1 VSEIFHGNF
10 DVFLLIDFCTVLSLV
25 KICKP
30 EMHFSSSSNL
40 FVSEVLPF
48 F

>member
-1 VSEIFHGNF
+1 MSEIFHGNF
-10 DVFLLIDFCTVLSLV
+10 DMFPLINIYAVPNLV

-30 EMHFSSSSNL
+30 EMHFFS
-40 FVSEVLPF
+40 F